1 MGQNYK
7 YLFKRESG
15 GVFMISNY
23 ENDTMNES
31 MVEAYIIET
40 RQQIENIEEAL
51 LQTEKLKYFEPQKID
66 EIFRCMHS
74 IKGASSMM
82 MYDNIANVAHKVEDL
97 FYFIRENPDA
107 EYDVESLIDVIFEG
121 VDFLSFELD
130 KVKERAEISEIPQ
143 ELIEHIVVF
152 LDELKS
158 GKQKVKEP
166 KKVSS
171 NTYYHAKV
179 KFLPDCEMEN
189 LRAFAMVHAL
199 GDISKQL
206 KHIPEELADN
216 PDASEQIR
224 NNGFELFI
232 ETSADYS
239 DIQSV
244 FSSSVFLDNFEID
257 EVGSFGI
264 SEANSNPNIEM
275 NANNSINDNIEI
287 SGENTELVIRFLKD
301 LFESKSKNMDVNI
314 SINLKEAIDLNSSEV
329 FDIAQNYGLIDD
341 SSKQNIDSGIVLY
354 SFRNNKFD
362 NKIELKLNVLNK
374 EMKKSMCFESI
385 IKARDDIKKKDN
397 IDVLSLVEQARKSD
411 VEASRELI
419 VMVSRNRGLM
429 PDLPK
434 QIKSLLENQDLFN
447 QVKSSLENR
456 EGGVD

>member
-82 MYDNIANVAHKVEDL
+82 MYDNIATVAHKVEDL
-97 FYFIRENPDA
+97 FYFIRENPEE
-107 EYDVESLIDVIFEG
+107 EYDVKRLIDVIFEG

-143 ELIEHIVVF
+143 ELIEHIVDF
-152 LDELKS
+152 LDELKG
-158 GKQKVKEP
+158 GKQKVKES
-166 KKVSS
+166 KTLSS

-199 GDISKQL
+199 GDIAKQL

-232 ETSADYS
+232 ETSADYNEL
-239 DIQSV
+239 QSV
-244 FSSSVFLDNFEID
+244 FSSSVFLDEFELN
-257 EVGSFGI
+257 EVSSFD
-264 SEANSNPNIEM
+264 
-275 NANNSINDNIEI
+275 SINDNAEAL
-287 SGENTELVIRFLKD
+287 GENTELVIRFLKD

-341 SSKQNIDSGIVLY
+341 SSKKNIDSGIVLY
-354 SFRNNKFD
+354 SFKNNKFD
-362 NKIELKLNVLNK
+362 NKVELKLNVLNK
-374 EMKKSMCFESI
+374 ELKQSMCFESI
-385 IKARDDIKKKDN
+385 IKARDEIKKKDN
-397 IDVLSLVEQARKSD
+397 IDLLSLIEQARKSD
-411 VEASRELI
+411 IEASRELI
-419 VMVSRNRGLM
+419 VMVSRNRVFM
-429 PDLPK
+429 PELPK

-447 QVKSSLENR
+447 QIKLSLQNR

>member
-82 MYDNIANVAHKVEDL
+82 MYDNIATVAHKVEDL
-97 FYFIRENPDA
+97 FYFIRENPEE
-107 EYDVESLIDVIFEG
+107 EYDVKRLIDVIFEG

-130 KVKERAEISEIPQ
+130 KVKERAEISEIPE

-158 GKQKVKEP
+158 GKQKEKEP

-244 FSSSVFLDNFEID
+244 FSSSVFLDEFELN
-257 EVGSFGI
+257 EVSSFD
-264 SEANSNPNIEM
+264 
-275 NANNSINDNIEI
+275 SINDNAETL
-287 SGENTELVIRFLKD
+287 GENTELVIRFLKD

-341 SSKQNIDSGIVLY
+341 SSKKNIDSGIVLY

-362 NKIELKLNVLNK
+362 NKVELKLNVLNK

-385 IKARDDIKKKDN
+385 IKVRDEIKKKDN

-447 QVKSSLENR
+447 QIKLSLQNR
-456 EGGVD
+456 

>member
-1 MGQNYK
+1 
-7 YLFKRESG
+7 
-15 GVFMISNY
+15 MISNY

-97 FYFIRENPDA
+97 FYFIRENPDE
-107 EYDVESLIDVIFEG
+107 EYDVKRLIDVIFEG

-130 KVKERAEISEIPQ
+130 KVKERAEISEIP
-143 ELIEHIVVF
+143 EDLIEHIIEF
-152 LDELKS
+152 LDELKN
-158 GKQKVKEP
+158 GKQKIKEN
-166 KKVSS
+166 KNVSA
-171 NTYYHAKV
+171 NTYYYAKV

-206 KHIPEELADN
+206 KHVPEQLADN

-224 NNGFELFI
+224 NNGFEIFI
-232 ETSADYS
+232 ETSAGYS
-239 DIQSV
+239 EIQSV
-244 FSSSVFLDNFEID
+244 FSSSVFLDNFELQ
-257 EVGSFGI
+257 EVNEFSLSEPKMKSQI
-264 SEANSNPNIEM
+264 SESIENSN
-275 NANNSINDNIEI
+275 
-287 SGENTELVIRFLKD
+287 ENTEVVIRFLKD

-341 SSKQNIDSGIVLY
+341 SSKKNINSGIVLY

-374 EMKKSMCFESI
+374 ELKQSLGFESI

-397 IDVLSLVEQARKSD
+397 IDLLNLIEKARKSD
-411 VEASRELI
+411 IDASRELI
-419 VMVSRNRGLM
+419 VMVSRNRGFM
-429 PDLPK
+429 PELPK
-434 QIKSLLENQDLFN
+434 QIKSLLENQELFN
-447 QVKSSLENR
+447 QVKLSLQNR
-456 EGGVD
+456 EGGID